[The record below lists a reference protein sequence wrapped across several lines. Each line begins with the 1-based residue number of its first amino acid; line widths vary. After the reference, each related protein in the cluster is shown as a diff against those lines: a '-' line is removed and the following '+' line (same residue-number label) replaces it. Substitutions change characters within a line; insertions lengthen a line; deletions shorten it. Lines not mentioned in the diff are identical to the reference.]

1 MKASI
6 NMRGATHYDATTLAV
21 LSIKVWL
28 ATYAKE
34 GIKAEYADFVI
45 NTFNTSSILNDINNP
60 EKIMLVAEQDGVLQG
75 YLLAN
80 KKSHY
85 QGQPEFGYEV
95 ERLYVDA
102 QFKGQCIGKSLL
114 KRCQN
119 ELGSNFWLY
128 TWVENDANGFYQ
140 HLGLSN
146 IGQFVFNFHGA
157 KIHNWVYS
165 STQLL

>member
-1 MKASI
+1 M
-6 NMRGATHYDATTLAV
+6 
-21 LSIKVWL
+21 
-28 ATYAKE
+28 
-34 GIKAEYADFVI
+34 
-45 NTFNTSSILNDINNP
+45 
-60 EKIMLVAEQDGVLQG
+60 LQG

-80 KKSHY
+80 KKSYY

-102 QFKGQCIGKSLL
+102 KFKGLGIVKALVQRVQK
-114 KRCQN
+114 
-119 ELGSNFWLY
+119 EFGSNFWLY
-128 TWVENDANGFYQ
+128 TWVENDANGFYL

-165 STQLL
+165 STNLL

>member
-1 MKASI
+1 MRASI
-6 NMRGATHYDATTLAV
+6 NMRGATHHDATTLSV
-21 LSIKVWL
+21 LSIQVWL

-34 GIKAEYADFVI
+34 GVKAEYADFVI

-60 EKIMLVAEQDGVLQG
+60 EKIILVAEQEGVLQG

-80 KKSHY
+80 KKSQY

-102 QFKGQCIGKSLL
+102 QFKGQGIGKALL

-119 ELGSNFWLY
+119 ELGTNFWLY
-128 TWVENDANGFYQ
+128 TWVENDANDFYK
-140 HLGLSN
+140 HLGLIN
-146 IGQFVFNFHGA
+146 IGQLTFDFHGV
-157 KIHNWVYS
+157 KIQNWVYTS
-165 STQLL
+165 VKLA

>member
-1 MKASI
+1 MKASL
-6 NMRGATHYDATTLAV
+6 NMRGATHHDATTLAV

-34 GIKAEYADFVI
+34 GVKAEYADFVI

-60 EKIMLVAEQDGVLQG
+60 EKIILVAEQEGVLQG

-80 KKSHY
+80 KQNHY
-85 QGQPEFGYEV
+85 RDQSKFGYEI

-102 QFKGQCIGKSLL
+102 QFKGQGIGKALL

-119 ELGSNFWLY
+119 ELGPEFWLY
-128 TWVENDANGFYQ
+128 TWVENDANDFYK
-140 HLGLSN
+140 HLGLAN
-146 IGQFVFNFHGA
+146 IGQLTFDFHGIE
-157 KIHNWVYS
+157 IHNWVYS